1 MVSIGC
7 PACGS
12 DNVEITEKSVWL
24 YESLG
29 PRKSVKIVENK
40 CTVCGTTGDF
50 NNQNEILFKEAFSE
64 LKTETAV
71 SILEHFQDNKFNLSS
86 LERALELPQ
95 RTFAKWKNRSVNP
108 SATGVVLLKYL
119 KTFPW
124 LIEVADKHFDQNAA
138 DKILLE
144 NAFKKFLTQ
153 MKNMNIEV
161 NSGSIFSDDSSLV
174 YLELSNQLNNIQI
187 PSTDDIPQMMY
198 SK

>member
-1 MVSIGC
+1 MDSIGC

-12 DNVEITEKSVWL
+12 NNVESIEKSVRL

-29 PRKSVKIVENK
+29 PTKNIKIIENK
-40 CTVCGTTGDF
+40 CNVCGTTGDF
-50 NNQNEILFKEAFSE
+50 NNHNEILLKEAYSE

-71 SILEHFQDNKFNLSS
+71 SILENFQRNKFNLSS
-86 LERALELPQ
+86 FERALELPQ

-124 LIEVADKHFDQNAA
+124 LIEVADKQFDQSAA

-144 NAFKKFLTQ
+144 NAFKKFLSQ
-153 MKNMNIEV
+153 MKNMNLEV
-161 NSGSIFSDDSSLV
+161 NSGSISSDDSSIV
-174 YLELSNQLNNIQI
+174 YLELSNQINKMQI
-187 PSTDDIPQMMY
+187 PSTDNIPQMIY
-198 SK
+198 ST